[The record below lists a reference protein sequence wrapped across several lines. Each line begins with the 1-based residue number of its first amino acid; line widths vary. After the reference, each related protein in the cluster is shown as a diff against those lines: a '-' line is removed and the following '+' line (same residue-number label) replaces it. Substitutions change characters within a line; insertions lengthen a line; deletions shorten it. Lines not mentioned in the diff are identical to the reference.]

1 LRVILYTKDFNETI
15 NEKVDVILSP
25 QFYWVKKLK
34 MAKNIFEAKKIAKNI
49 FKLNQ
54 EEYLFDVFKID
65 DTFFAFA
72 IKKDLKLN
80 IDKKFIS
87 SIRLAQIELNSYDS
101 IYIDEN
107 HAIKKIDDI
116 LFCFPKI
123 EEDATKID
131 EILKD
136 IKLSKHKI
144 NLYNQLNIDNSV
156 LILSILSLL
165 FLNLFAILGV
175 VSYSKDLHKIDNEFN
190 NLSQY
195 HLPLTTFQLD
205 SIYSS
210 LKKIDEKETQIKKSL
225 SIFTKTPEKKYL
237 KLAFNGKFYNV
248 EIKSSKNLDNY
259 FSRYFNVSSS
269 FSSKD
274 KIYKAKLSY
283 E

>member
-1 LRVILYTKDFNETI
+1 ML
-15 NEKVDVILSP
+15 
-25 QFYWVKKLK
+25 
-34 MAKNIFEAKKIAKNI
+34 IF
-49 FKLNQ
+49 
-54 EEYLFDVFKID
+54 
-65 DTFFAFA
+65 
-72 IKKDLKLN
+72 
-80 IDKKFIS
+80 
-87 SIRLAQIELNSYDS
+87 
-101 IYIDEN
+101 
-107 HAIKKIDDI
+107 
-116 LFCFPKI
+116 
-123 EEDATKID
+123 
-131 EILKD
+131 LKD

>member
-1 LRVILYTKDFNETI
+1 MRVILYTKDFNETI